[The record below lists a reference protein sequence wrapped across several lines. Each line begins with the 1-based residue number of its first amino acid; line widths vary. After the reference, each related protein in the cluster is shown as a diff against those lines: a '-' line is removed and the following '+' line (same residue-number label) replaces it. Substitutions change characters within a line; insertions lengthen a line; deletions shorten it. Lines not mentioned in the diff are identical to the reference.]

1 MAPGRQGQPSPSF
14 TLDGEIGF
22 AKEVI
27 GVHACREHR
36 AIRFVPLVT
45 GQGPGKVM
53 KLGCHL
59 GCINGRVV
67 PGGCGGG
74 GGGPGGTVGAL
85 ALTVVCREATPARS
99 CRRRPWR
106 LLPAAGAL
114 LICLPVP
121 GLAEQTRA
129 AALAGRAACRRRRGG
144 DRGFRVV
151 RRVGSAGRR
160 CRGGRAG
167 RVRSRPR
174 AGGRLVIAVGGTA
187 VRGARDREQK
197 APHRAAA
204 VARGIGAVPGQV
216 AATRGPMR
224 SLPSGTG

>member
-45 GQGPGKVM
+45 GQGPGKVT
-53 KLGCHL
+53 KLGGDLRCHY
-59 GCINGRVV
+59 GRDV
-67 PGGCGGG
+67 PGGSGGG
-74 GGGPGGTVGAL
+74 GRGPGGTVGAL

-121 GLAEQTRA
+121 RPAEQTRA
-129 AALAGRAACRRRRGG
+129 AALAGRARLKAFTDLSGAGYLMTSCRGAGPAALAARV
-144 DRGFRVV
+144 RGFWL
-151 RRVGSAGRR
+151 S
-160 CRGGRAG
+160 
-167 RVRSRPR
+167 
-174 AGGRLVIAVGGTA
+174 
-187 VRGARDREQK
+187 
-197 APHRAAA
+197 
-204 VARGIGAVPGQV
+204 
-216 AATRGPMR
+216 
-224 SLPSGTG
+224 